1 MLYSYKWLQQFLHNI
16 PSVEDLSDKLTLSG
30 LEVESYKRIY
40 TDVNGI
46 VTAVIQDIKKHPHA
60 ENLSIAN
67 IFTGDRTF
75 TTVTGAKGLVQGMK
89 VAYALPGATIAGGR
103 IIKEMDIKSE
113 RSSGMIVSED
123 ELGIP
128 GNNRDVVIFDHSTAP
143 GSDVKSLLGLDD
155 WVLDVA
161 VTPNRPD
168 VLSHLG
174 LAREIATLFRLK
186 IIYPSFELH
195 EKKYDAQS
203 GIFKV
208 KIESANDCPRYTLRL
223 ISGVKIE
230 PSPLWMRI
238 MLGKIGQNAINNVVD
253 ITNYVMFGIGQPLH
267 AFDRDK
273 IEGNTII
280 IRRADNEK
288 FITLDDQERTLSNR
302 TLVIADEKRP
312 VAIAGVI
319 GGKYSGITEQTNQ
332 VLLESAIFSSS
343 IIRKTERSLGI
354 LTEADYRFERGVDPL
369 LPKWA
374 SDYASYLISRITG
387 VTIYK
392 IVDNCAVRHRRRK
405 IIAST
410 DTLQTIVGFPLN
422 IKRVQS
428 ILESTYCTVKR
439 IRTKTLSVEP
449 PSFRLDLIQSADL
462 GEEIAR
468 LIGYDKIPSILPQRQ
483 NYNVSL
489 PSDYLF
495 TELIRNYLISS
506 GYDEVINYS
515 FSSEDDHSII
525 GGEAIKLSN
534 PINEQTLLMRTSLL
548 PMLIKNAQY
557 NIFRQIEDQ
566 RLFEI
571 GKAYLRVKNGYAE
584 QVHVS
589 GLLTG
594 RRFPFR
600 WSYPGDRVD
609 IFDVIGAVEGI
620 VERLRIKDGITVEP
634 GSSNLLA
641 QNNAAFLKCKDTYIG
656 FAGEVAENILKKYDI
671 RQRIF
676 VFDIYAEPLLLK
688 ASVYNKYAGIPRYPY
703 ISRDLTIV
711 KPVSILS
718 SNIINAVRSL
728 NIPLLSE
735 VFPFDLYID
744 KNNVSEHSVTYR
756 FIFRAEDR
764 TLTDEEIDNLMKSIR
779 ESITSAFNV
788 KLKV

>member
-1 MLYSYKWLQQFLHNI
+1 
-16 PSVEDLSDKLTLSG
+16 VEDLSNKLTISG
-30 LEVESYKRIY
+30 FEVESYKRIY

-46 VTAVIQDIKKHPHA
+46 VTAVIQDIKQHPHA
-60 ENLSIAN
+60 DNLSIVN
-67 IFTGDRTF
+67 IFTGNRTF
-75 TTVTGAKGLVQGMK
+75 ITVTGAKGLVQGMR
-89 VAYALPGATIAGGR
+89 VAYAPPGATIAGGM
-103 IIKEMDIKSE
+103 IIKEVDIKSE

-128 GNNRDVVIFDHSTAP
+128 GNNRDVVVFDQSTAP

-155 WVLDVA
+155 WILDVA

-174 LAREIATLFRLK
+174 LAREIATIFRLK

-195 EKKYDAQS
+195 ERKYDAQS

-208 KIESANDCPRYTLRL
+208 KIESSNDCPRYTLRL
-223 ISGVKIE
+223 ISGVKVK
-230 PSPLWMRI
+230 PSPLWLRI
-238 MLGKIGQNAINNVVD
+238 MLGKIGQNAINNIVD
-253 ITNYVMFGIGQPLH
+253 ITNYVMFGIGQPVH

-273 IEGNTII
+273 IEGNTIV
-280 IRRADNEK
+280 IRRAGNEK
-288 FITLDDQERTLSNR
+288 FMALDDQERMLSNQ

-319 GGKYSGITEQTNQ
+319 GGKYSGITEQTDR
-332 VLLESAIFSSS
+332 VLLESAIFSTT

-374 SDYASYLISRITG
+374 SDYASYLVSQMTG
-387 VTIYK
+387 ATIYK
-392 IVDNCAVRHRRRK
+392 IVDNCPMRHKKRK

-428 ILESTYCTVKR
+428 ILESTHCIVKR
-439 IRTKTLSVEP
+439 IRAKTLSVEP
-449 PSFRLDLIQSADL
+449 PSFRLDLVQTVDL

-468 LIGYDKIPSILPQRQ
+468 LIGYDKIPSILPQRRA
-483 NYNVSL
+483 YNVSL
-489 PSDYLF
+489 PSGHLY
-495 TELIRNYLISS
+495 TELIRNYLISV
-506 GYDEVINYS
+506 GFDEVINYS
-515 FSSEDDHSII
+515 FSSEDDHSIV
-525 GGEAIKLSN
+525 GGEAIRLSN
-534 PINEQTLLMRTSLL
+534 PINEQTFLMRTSLL
-548 PMLIKNAQY
+548 PMLIKNAQH

-566 RLFEI
+566 KLFEI
-571 GKAYLRVKNGYAE
+571 GKVYLTGKNGYEE
-584 QVHVS
+584 QVHIS

-600 WSYPGDRVD
+600 WSYPDDKVD
-609 IFDVIGAVEGI
+609 IFDVIGVAEGI
-620 VERLRIKDGITVEP
+620 AERLKIKGGVTGEP

-641 QNNAAFLKCKDTYIG
+641 QHNATFLRCEDIYIG
-656 FAGEVAENILKKYDI
+656 FAGEVAESILNRYDI

-688 ASVYNKYAGIPRYPY
+688 ASVYSRYAGIPRYPF

-711 KPVSILS
+711 KPVSLLS
-718 SNIINAVRSL
+718 SNIINAVKSL
-728 NIPLLSE
+728 DIPLLSE
-735 VFPFDLYID
+735 VFPFDLYVD
-744 KNNVSEHSVTYR
+744 KNNVSEHNVTYR

-764 TLTDEEIDNLMKSIR
+764 TLTDEEIDGLMKVIMD
-779 ESITSAFNV
+779 SITGGFNV